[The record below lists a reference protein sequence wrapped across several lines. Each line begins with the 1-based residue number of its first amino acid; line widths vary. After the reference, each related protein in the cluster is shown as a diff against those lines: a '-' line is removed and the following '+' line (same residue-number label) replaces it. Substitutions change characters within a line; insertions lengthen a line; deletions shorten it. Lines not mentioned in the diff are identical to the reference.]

1 MNFMFSLTLVSFQPF
16 FFYYPF
22 SIQCYTSDPYEQLPP
37 QRLTSSFCTVGQ
49 FLLPVN
55 GQKTCKNVCHGCARK
70 DQPLHGLCKP
80 KYCLEDAV
88 TLSLFSISLQLPDLI
103 LRPYISTSPAL
114 LILFGF
120 ASVVFKDVSS
130 QFLCWEIAI
139 SAFYASLGCSAL
151 PGQEEA
157 RQEAAIPPLS
167 LPVLPST
174 SATDHDGHSLGK
186 HKKPNPQSLSAH
198 LTIYQGSRF
207 ASLQSSIC
215 RLNPIHA
222 PLV

>member
-1 MNFMFSLTLVSFQPF
+1 MDVPERTDHFMASANPNTTLKMLLTLS
-16 FFYYPF
+16 
-22 SIQCYTSDPYEQLPP
+22 
-37 QRLTSSFCTVGQ
+37 
-49 FLLPVN
+49 
-55 GQKTCKNVCHGCARK
+55 H
-70 DQPLHGLCKP
+70 
-80 KYCLEDAV
+80 
-88 TLSLFSISLQLPDLI
+88 FSISPQLPDLI

-120 ASVVFKDVSS
+120 ASVLFKDVSS
-130 QFLCWEIAI
+130 LFLCWEIAI
-139 SAFYASLGCSAL
+139 SAFYVSLGCSAL

-174 SATDHDGHSLGK
+174 SATDHDGHSLGE
-186 HKKPNPQSLSAH
+186 HKKQNCQSLSAH
-198 LTIYQGSRF
+198 LTIYQGSKF

-222 PLV
+222 LKCTSGATAASYSWVSPSYWLERKD